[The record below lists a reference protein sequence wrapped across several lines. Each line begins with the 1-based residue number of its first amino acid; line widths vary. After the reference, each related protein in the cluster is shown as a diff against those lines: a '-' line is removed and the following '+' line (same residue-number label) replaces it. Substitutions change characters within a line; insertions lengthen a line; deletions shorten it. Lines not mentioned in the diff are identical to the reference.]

1 MLKNS
6 NETIM
11 LPSFELT
18 MVAAD
23 TQEATSVQ
31 LNQLPN
37 QSHQGLILYFYPKDN
52 TQGCSIQA
60 MDFSHH
66 KAKLESLGF
75 YILGVSRDG
84 IKSHQNFINKKAL
97 SIDLISDTDEKL
109 CQYYDVIK
117 EKKMYG
123 KTHLGVVR
131 STFVYNKNGEMIGS
145 FRDVKAKEHV
155 EKILDFLENKTN

>member
-6 NETIM
+6 NEKIA
-11 LPSFELT
+11 LPSFELV

-31 LNQLPN
+31 LDEMLK
-37 QSHQGLILYFYPKDN
+37 QSDQGLILYFYPKDN

-60 MDFSHH
+60 IDFSEH

-84 IKSHQNFINKKAL
+84 VKSHQNFINKKAL

-109 CQYYDVIK
+109 CQHYDVIK
-117 EKKMYG
+117 EKMMYG

-145 FRDVKAKEHV
+145 FRNVKAKEHV
-155 EKILDFLENKTN
+155 DKILDFIENQAH

>member
-1 MLKNS
+1 MLQNS
-6 NETIM
+6 NETIT

-23 TQEATSVQ
+23 TQEATAVQ
-31 LNQLPN
+31 LNQLLN

-60 MDFSHH
+60 VDF
-66 KAKLESLGF
+66 
-75 YILGVSRDG
+75 
-84 IKSHQNFINKKAL
+84 SHQNFINKKSL

>member
-1 MLKNS
+1 MTTRYLMLQNS
-6 NETIM
+6 NETIT

-23 TQEATSVQ
+23 TQEATAVQ
-31 LNQLPN
+31 LHQLLNQR
-37 QSHQGLILYFYPKDN
+37 HQGLILCFSPKDT
-52 TQGCSIQA
+52 TQGCSNQ
-60 MDFSHH
+60 
-66 KAKLESLGF
+66 AKLESLGF

-155 EKILDFLENKTN
+155 EKILDFLENKTS

>member
-6 NETIM
+6 NETIA
-11 LPSFELT
+11 LPSFELV

-31 LNQLPN
+31 LDELLK
-37 QSHQGLILYFYPKDN
+37 QSNQGLILYFYPKDN

-60 MDFSHH
+60 IDFSEH

-75 YILGVSRDG
+75 CILGVSRDG
-84 IKSHQNFINKKAL
+84 VKSHQNFINKKAL

-109 CQYYDVIK
+109 CQHYDVIK
-117 EKKMYG
+117 EKMMYG

-145 FRDVKAKEHV
+145 FRNVKAKEHV
-155 EKILDFLENKTN
+155 DKILDFIENQAH

>member
-1 MLKNS
+1 MLQNS
-6 NETIM
+6 NETIV

-31 LNQLPN
+31 LNQLLN

-60 MDFSHH
+60 VDFSHH

-97 SIDLISDTDEKL
+97 SIDLISDTDD
-109 CQYYDVIK
+109 YDVIK

-155 EKILDFLENKTN
+155 AKILDFLENQAH